1 MNLQFDNLL
10 LFRVKQ
16 GRWKVLRNSIF
27 KNSDIY
33 EAMDRIIPILVRSL
47 HLKKIHK
54 QSKDIKN
61 KYINMKN
68 SDLLVY
74 YST

>member
-16 GRWKVLRNSIF
+16 GRWKVLRNSIL

-47 HLKKIHK
+47 HLKKVYK
-54 QSKDIKN
+54 QSKDIVN
-61 KYINMKN
+61 K
-68 SDLLVY
+68 
-74 YST
+74 